1 MFGEPFDVSLREFIV
16 PLVKEAINS
25 FPDHI
30 NPADE
35 PRLHDKKT
43 VVVMEGPQFSTR
55 AESNMYRQWGGD
67 IINMSAVPEAKLARE
82 AELAYAL
89 VCTSTDYDAW
99 RTDAAPVTVEEVLKT
114 LKTNAALSKHITA
127 SILAAVHEAVESK
140 QVATQCEGGM
150 KHSLMTP
157 HSEVSAEELWRLKYI
172 LPAYFEDATDPALK
186 RRAVSKARV
195 RRFLSRS
202 LSLSL

>member
-1 MFGEPFDVSLREFIV
+1 
-16 PLVKEAINS
+16 
-25 FPDHI
+25 
-30 NPADE
+30 
-35 PRLHDKKT
+35 
-43 VVVMEGPQFSTR
+43 
-55 AESNMYRQWGGD
+55 
-67 IINMSAVPEAKLARE
+67 
-82 AELAYAL
+82 

-140 QVATQCEGGM
+140 QVATKAEGGM
-150 KHSLMTP
+150 KFSLMTP
-157 HSEVSAEELWRLKYI
+157 HSEVSAEELWRLKYV

-195 RRFLSRS
+195 RPCSSRCS
-202 LSLSL
+202 FTAG